1 MLNWYMF
8 NFQDTNSYIM
18 TLMTYF
24 HDFIM
29 MILFTIMIFIIY
41 IMSWFFLNK
50 FINRQIM
57 HNQLLELIWT
67 LIPML
72 ILVFMAVPSL
82 KILYMVEE
90 IINPFMTLNILG
102 HQWYWSYE
110 YVDFK
115 NLSFDSFMI
124 QDNYID
130 LGNYRLLEV
139 DNHLIIPYNMN
150 IRFLVS
156 SVDVIHSWAISSLG
170 IKVDATP
177 GRVNQIMSNLNRVGI
192 FYGQCSEICGLN
204 HSFMPIVLE
213 STNLLFFFNW
223 VKNFE

>member
-1 MLNWYMF
+1 MLNWYML

-29 MILFTIMIFIIY
+29 MILFMIMIFIIY

-72 ILVFMAVPSL
+72 ILIFMAIPSL

-115 NLSFDSFMI
+115 NLLFDSFMI
-124 QDNYID
+124 QDNFID

>member
-29 MILFTIMIFIIY
+29 MILFMIMIFIIY

-50 FINRQIM
+50 FINRHIM

-72 ILVFMAVPSL
+72 ILVFMAIPSL

-115 NLSFDSFMI
+115 DLLFDSFMI
-124 QDNYID
+124 QDNFID

-170 IKVDATP
+170 IKVDAIP

>member
-29 MILFTIMIFIIY
+29 MILFMIMIFIIY
-41 IMSWFFLNK
+41 IMLWFFLNK

-72 ILVFMAVPSL
+72 ILVFMAIPSL

-115 NLSFDSFMI
+115 NLLFDSFMI
-124 QDNYID
+124 QDNFID

>member
-1 MLNWYMF
+1 MLNWYML

-29 MILFTIMIFIIY
+29 MILFMIMIFIIY
-41 IMSWFFLNK
+41 IMLWFFLNK

-72 ILVFMAVPSL
+72 ILVFMAIPSL

-115 NLSFDSFMI
+115 NLLFDSFMI
-124 QDNYID
+124 QDNFID

>member
-8 NFQDTNSYIM
+8 NFQDTNSYTM

-124 QDNYID
+124 QDNFID

>member
-29 MILFTIMIFIIY
+29 MILFMIMIFIIY
-41 IMSWFFLNK
+41 IMSWFFFNK

-72 ILVFMAVPSL
+72 ILVFMAIPSL

-115 NLSFDSFMI
+115 NLLLDSFMI
-124 QDNYID
+124 QDNFID

>member
-1 MLNWYMF
+1 MLNWYML

-29 MILFTIMIFIIY
+29 MILFMIMIFIIY

-72 ILVFMAVPSL
+72 ILVFMAIPSL

-115 NLSFDSFMI
+115 NLLFDSFMI
-124 QDNYID
+124 QDNFID

>member
-29 MILFTIMIFIIY
+29 MILFMIMIFIIY
-41 IMSWFFLNK
+41 IMSWFFFNK
-50 FINRQIM
+50 FINRHIM
-57 HNQLLELIWT
+57 HNQLLELVWT

-82 KILYMVEE
+82 KILYMLEE

-124 QDNYID
+124 QDNFID

>member
-29 MILFTIMIFIIY
+29 MILFMIMIFIIY

-124 QDNYID
+124 QDNFID

>member
-29 MILFTIMIFIIY
+29 MILFMIMIFIIY
-41 IMSWFFLNK
+41 IMSWFFFNK

-57 HNQLLELIWT
+57 HNQLLELVWT

-124 QDNYID
+124 QDNFID

>member
-115 NLSFDSFMI
+115 NLSFNSFMI
-124 QDNYID
+124 QDNFID

>member
-115 NLSFDSFMI
+115 YLSFDSFMI
-124 QDNYID
+124 QDNFID

>member
-124 QDNYID
+124 QDNFID

>member
-1 MLNWYMF
+1 MLNWYMM
-8 NFQDTNSYIM
+8 NFQDSNSYIM

-29 MILFTIMIFIIY
+29 MILLMIMIFILYVMI
-41 IMSWFFLNK
+41 WFFFNK

-67 LIPML
+67 LTPML
-72 ILVFMAVPSL
+72 ILVFMAIPSL

-115 NLSFDSFMI
+115 NINFDSFMI
-124 QDNYID
+124 QDNFIE
-130 LGNYRLLEV
+130 LGMYRLLEV
-139 DNHLIIPYNMN
+139 DNRLIIPYNMN

-213 STNLLFFFNW
+213 STNLMFFFNW
-223 VKNFE
+223 LKNFV

>member
-29 MILFTIMIFIIY
+29 MILFMIMIFIIY

-82 KILYMVEE
+82 KILYMLEE

-124 QDNYID
+124 QDNFID

>member
-41 IMSWFFLNK
+41 IMSWFFFNK

-124 QDNYID
+124 QDNFID